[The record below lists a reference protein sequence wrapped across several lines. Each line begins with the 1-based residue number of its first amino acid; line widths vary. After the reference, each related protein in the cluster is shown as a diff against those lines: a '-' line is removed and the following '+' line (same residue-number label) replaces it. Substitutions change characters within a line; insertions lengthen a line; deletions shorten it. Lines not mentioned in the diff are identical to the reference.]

1 MRVRWKLAVAAV
13 AAVAATCCV
22 GPRCANKQGGVWGD
36 RHRLLS
42 LRGVVGWKASVIC
55 LILQEE
61 QSLARWHRAQLQN
74 GSSEREESRGA
85 GGAAR
90 THTHASVA
98 EVAQVIIRLVRQIK
112 PRPSCL
118 CARRSRALVCD
129 AALRC
134 YNLLPAL
141 ILRVDPLHA
150 TLAIRS
156 FFSAERP
163 WGLHIFNS
171 AVCSACSQCAVA
183 DVQTLMALWFSLER
197 LQSAIDTI
205 AINPSHPKVSG
216 LQQASRSHRTLDLT
230 VNCR

>member
-42 LRGVVGWKASVIC
+42 LRGGCW
-55 LILQEE
+55 LE
-61 QSLARWHRAQLQN
+61 SLRHL
-74 GSSEREESRGA
+74 SHPSRGTKSGPVA
-85 GGAAR
+85 PSSAAKR
-90 THTHASVA
+90 LRGKRRKPRRQRRRMHARASVA

-118 CARRSRALVCD
+118 YARRSRALVCD

-141 ILRVDPLHA
+141 ILRVDPLHT

-156 FFSAERP
+156 FFLQKGPEGSTYSTVLFA
-163 WGLHIFNS
+163 LHALS
-171 AVCSACSQCAVA
+171 
-183 DVQTLMALWFSLER
+183 VQ
-197 LQSAIDTI
+197 
-205 AINPSHPKVSG
+205 
-216 LQQASRSHRTLDLT
+216 
-230 VNCR
+230 